1 MIGIFDYTVVAT
13 YMSLMCSIYGMI
25 LCVNQIA
32 ISGGRD
38 GDYRLAVFMLAL
50 SGLLDMLDG
59 KIARTKK
66 NRTEDEKNY
75 GIQLDSL
82 CDVVCFG
89 IYPIV
94 LAYCIGMRGVI
105 SGLIFLVYAVSAVA
119 RLAFFNVE
127 EGKRQEAT
135 SENRKEYH
143 GLPVTSIAVVFP
155 IVYFAA
161 TTMQRNGYIGGL
173 TFLLQVA
180 LLVTGVLF
188 IVDFKVKK
196 PGNLAIAIMILL
208 VSIVM
213 IFVFRGGNLKRGEEI
228 LRKTHNSVSMKKGV
242 ECNEI
247 SSR

>member
-13 YMSLMCSIYGMI
+13 YMSLMCSIYGMV
-25 LCVNQIA
+25 LCINQIA
-32 ISGGRD
+32 ISNGGN
-38 GDYRLAVFMLAL
+38 GDYRFAVLMLAF

-66 NRTEDEKNY
+66 NRTDDEKNY

-89 IYPIV
+89 VYPVV
-94 LAYCIGMRGVI
+94 LAYCIGMRGII
-105 SGLIFLVYAVSAVA
+105 SGIIFMVYAVCAVA

-127 EGKRQEAT
+127 EIKRQEETA
-135 SENRKEYH
+135 ENRKAYH
-143 GLPVTSIAVVFP
+143 GLPVTSIAVIFP
-155 IVYFAA
+155 IVYFV
-161 TTMQRNGYIGGL
+161 TTWLQSYGYIGGV

-196 PGNLAIAIMILL
+196 PSNLAIAIMIL
-208 VSIVM
+208 IVLIIM
-213 IFVFRGGNLKRGEEI
+213 IFVFRGGNFRRGEEF
-228 LRKTHNSVSMKKGV
+228 LEKYH
-242 ECNEI
+242 I
-247 SSR
+247 STPVHRGR

>member
-25 LCVNQIA
+25 LCIKQIA
-32 ISGGRD
+32 ISGGVN
-38 GDYRLAVFMLAL
+38 GDYRFAVLMLAL

-66 NRTEDEKNY
+66 GRTKDEQCY

-89 IYPIV
+89 VYPIV
-94 LAYCIGMRGVI
+94 LAYCIGMRGKI
-105 SGLIFLVYAVSAVA
+105 SGLIFMVYAVSAVA

-127 EGKRQEAT
+127 EAKRQEDT
-135 SENRKEYH
+135 VENRKEYH
-143 GLPVTSIAVVFP
+143 GLPVTSIAVSFP
-155 IVYFAA
+155 IVYFGA
-161 TTMQRNGYIGGL
+161 TRLQSLGYIGGV

-196 PGNLAIAIMILL
+196 PGNLAIALMILA
-208 VSIVM
+208 VSIIM
-213 IFVFRGGNLKRGEEI
+213 IFVFRGGNFRRGEEF
-228 LRKTHNSVSMKKGV
+228 LGKYHGMSVVKEDV
-242 ECNEI
+242 N
-247 SSR
+247 

>member
-13 YMSLMCSIYGMI
+13 YMSLMCSVYGMI
-25 LCVNQIA
+25 LCVRQMA
-32 ISGGRD
+32 ETGGAN
-38 GDYRLAVFMLAL
+38 GDYRFAVLMLAL

-66 NRTEDEKNY
+66 DRTKDELCY

-94 LAYCIGMRGVI
+94 LAYCIGMKGKI
-105 SGLIFLVYAVSAVA
+105 SGLIFIVYAVSAVA

-127 EGKRQEAT
+127 EAKRQEGT

-143 GLPVTSIAVVFP
+143 GLPVTSIAVTFP
-155 IVYFAA
+155 IVYFGA
-161 TTMQRNGYIGGL
+161 TRLQELGFIGGV

-180 LLVTGVLF
+180 MLITGVLF

-196 PGNLAIAIMILL
+196 PSNLAIAIMILA
-208 VSIVM
+208 VSIAM
-213 IFVFRGGNLKRGEEI
+213 IFVFRGGNLRRGEEI
-228 LRKTHNSVSMKKGV
+228 LERYHHGAGIEKDVS
-242 ECNEI
+242 
-247 SSR
+247 R